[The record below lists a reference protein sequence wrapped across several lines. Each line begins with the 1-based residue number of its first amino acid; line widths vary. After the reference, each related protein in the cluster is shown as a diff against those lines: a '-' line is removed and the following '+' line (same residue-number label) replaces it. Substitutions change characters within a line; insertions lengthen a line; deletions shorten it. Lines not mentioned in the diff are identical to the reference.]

1 MILSTSFLL
10 YPPMT
15 PSEQRNDLLAAKV
28 VKSLKN
34 RHFDAYYCKTSD
46 EAAQLVLSLIPEG
59 ESVSWGGSQ
68 TVQHLGLPEKLHAGN
83 YEVFDRDLAKDD
95 EEKQRIY
102 RAVFSCNTYLTSM
115 NAISE
120 DGQLV
125 NVDGNGNRVA
135 AITFGPKQVIVVAGI
150 NKIVKSLEDAVVRA
164 RTIASPINVQRFS
177 LNTPCKMTGACEN
190 CTSSD
195 CICTYVVT
203 TRISRPAGRIK
214 VVLIGETLGY

>member
-1 MILSTSFLL
+1 
-10 YPPMT
+10 MT
-15 PSEQRNDLLAAKV
+15 PTEQRNDLLAAKV

-83 YEVFDRDLAKDD
+83 YEVLDRDQAKDD

-102 RAVFSCNTYLTSM
+102 RAVFSCDTYLTSM

-135 AITFGPKQVIVVAGI
+135 AIAFGPRQVIVVAGI

-164 RTIASPINVQRFS
+164 RTVASPINVQRFS
-177 LNTPCKMTGACEN
+177 LKTGCKMTGSCEN
-190 CTSSD
+190 CTLPD

-203 TRISRPAGRIK
+203 TRVSRPAGRIK